1 MTKEQL
7 DKAKSLEQE
16 MIELDLDITGYECM
30 VRKLMQGK
38 VVLHVEGIAKFCF
51 NVDKHLE
58 SYMIQHYQEK
68 ISNRKA
74 RLEILKKQFNEL

>member
-30 VRKLMQGK
+30 VRKLMEGK

>member
-7 DKAKSLEQE
+7 DKAKSIENEMVELELE
-16 MIELDLDITGYECM
+16 ITGYECM

-38 VVLHVEGIAKFCF
+38 VVMHVEGIAKYSFK
-51 NVDKHLE
+51 VDGNLE
-58 SYMIQHYQEK
+58 SYMIHHYQEK
-68 ISNRKA
+68 LSNRKA

>member
-1 MTKEQL
+1 MTKEQF
-7 DKAKSLEQE
+7 DKAKSIENE
-16 MIELDLDITGYECM
+16 MIELELEITGYECM
-30 VRKLMQGK
+30 VRKLMLGK
-38 VVLHVEGIAKFCF
+38 VVIHVEGIVKFSF
-51 NVDKHLE
+51 KVDKNLG

>member
-7 DKAKSLEQE
+7 DKAKSIENE
-16 MIELDLDITGYECM
+16 MIELELDITGYECM

-38 VVLHVEGIAKFCF
+38 VVLHVEGIVKFSF
-51 NVDKHLE
+51 KVDKDLE

-74 RLEILKKQFNEL
+74 RMEILKKQFNEL

>member
-1 MTKEQL
+1 MTKEQW

-38 VVLHVEGIAKFCF
+38 VVIHVEGIVKF
-51 NVDKHLE
+51 
-58 SYMIQHYQEK
+58 
-68 ISNRKA
+68 
-74 RLEILKKQFNEL
+74 

>member
-1 MTKEQL
+1 MTTEL
-7 DKAKSLEQE
+7 LEKAKKLENE
-16 MIELDLDITGYECM
+16 MIELELDITGYECM

-38 VVLHVEGIAKFCF
+38 VVIHVEGIDKYSFK
-51 NVDKHLE
+51 VDKDLK

-74 RLEILKKQFNEL
+74 KLEYLKKLFNEL

>member
-7 DKAKSLEQE
+7 DKAKFIENE
-16 MIELDLDITGYECM
+16 MIELELAITGYECM

-38 VVLHVEGIAKFCF
+38 VVLHVEGSAKFCF

>member
-7 DKAKSLEQE
+7 DKAKSIENE
-16 MIELDLDITGYECM
+16 MIELELAITGYECM

-74 RLEILKKQFNEL
+74 KLEYLKKLFNEL

>member
-7 DKAKSLEQE
+7 DKAKSIENE
-16 MIELDLDITGYECM
+16 MIELELEITVYECM

-38 VVLHVEGIAKFCF
+38 VVIHVEGIVKYSFK
-51 NVDKHLE
+51 VDKNLE

-68 ISNRKA
+68 ISTRKA